1 MKKKR
6 IVTILAACLTF
17 VMIGAL
23 SACAGERGPQGEKGE
38 QGIQGVQGEA
48 GKDGITPTIEISD
61 DGYWVINGIK
71 KANIKR

>member
-23 SACAGERGPQGEKGE
+23 SACAGERGPQGEK
-38 QGIQGVQGEA
+38 
-48 GKDGITPTIEISD
+48 
-61 DGYWVINGIK
+61 
-71 KANIKR
+71 ANREYKVFRAKREKTA